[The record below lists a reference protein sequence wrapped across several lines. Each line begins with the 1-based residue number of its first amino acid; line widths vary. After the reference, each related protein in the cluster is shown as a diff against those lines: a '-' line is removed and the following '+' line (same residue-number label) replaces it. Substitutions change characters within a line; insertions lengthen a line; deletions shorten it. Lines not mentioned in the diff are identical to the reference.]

1 MQDYIIVSDD
11 TTDLPED
18 YCREHDLRLMC
29 LSCTM
34 DGVTYDA
41 DNKLDPAEFYRRLR
55 GGSMPTTSQVNP
67 EEAKRDL
74 LAFLEICPKVLY
86 IAFSSG
92 LSGTYASG
100 CIAAREIMEAHP
112 EYQIVVVDSLCASLG
127 EGLLVHKALQL
138 RENGASM
145 EEVTAWLE
153 ENKLHLVHNFT
164 VDDLFHLHRGG
175 RVSKATAIIGSMIN
189 IKPILHVDNE
199 GHLINVGKVR
209 SRKRS
214 VTELVNRMEE
224 QIGSWRD
231 KNDIVFISHGD
242 CLEDALSLKEQIEQ
256 RFGYK
261 VFLIN
266 YVGPVIGTHSGPGTL
281 ALFYMGDYR

>member
-11 TTDLPED
+11 TTDLPEE

-29 LSCTM
+29 LSCTL

-41 DNKLDPAEFYRRLR
+41 DNKLPVEDFYKKLR
-55 GGSMPTTSQVNP
+55 AGSMPTTSQVNP
-67 EEAKRDL
+67 QEAKTNL
-74 LAFLEICPKVLY
+74 LNFLQVCPKILY

-92 LSGTYASG
+92 LSGTFASV
-100 CIAAREIMEAHP
+100 CIAANEIMEEHP
-112 EYQIVVVDSLCASLG
+112 EYKIAVVDSLCASLG

-138 RENGASM
+138 RENGMSFDDLIR
-145 EEVTAWLE
+145 WLE

-189 IKPILHVDNE
+189 IKPVLHVDNE
-199 GHLINVGKVR
+199 GHLIAVGKVR

-214 VTELVNRMEE
+214 IIELVNRMEE

-242 CLEDALSLKEQIEQ
+242 CLEDARFLQSLIEE

-261 VFLIN
+261 SFLIN